1 MVQRW
6 NPYHDYWK
14 KHSWKWKEESEKV
27 VLKLNIQK
35 TEIMASGPIISWQ
48 IDGEKMGTVECIIFF
63 SSKITADGD
72 CSYTVKRYLLLGR
85 KTLRNLDSI
94 LKSRDIPLLTVVHIV
109 KAMGFLVVIYRC
121 ESWTVKKD
129 ECQIIDALELQY
141 WRKLLRVPWTA
152 RRSNQSILKQ
162 TNSEWSLEGLMLKV
176 KLQYFSHLIPRANS
190 LEKTLILGKIEGGG
204 RGQDGWMASLT
215 Q

>member
-1 MVQRW
+1 
-6 NPYHDYWK
+6 
-14 KHSWKWKEESEKV
+14 
-27 VLKLNIQK
+27 
-35 TEIMASGPIISWQ
+35 
-48 IDGEKMGTVECIIFF
+48 MGTVECIIFF

-129 ECQIIDALELQY
+129 ECQIIDDLELQY

-190 LEKTLILGKIEGGG
+190 LEKTLILGKIKGGG

-215 Q
+215 QWT